1 MATWDQIRNG
11 IFAGESGG
19 DYNAL
24 FGYSNRDGGAFSGVR
39 LTDMTV
45 DQALNFANP
54 SGPYG
59 QHVKG
64 QIGRVAT
71 PMGAYQVVGTTLRA
85 AKDGLGL
92 TGSEILTPEL
102 QDRIGQWIYANQG
115 AGAWEGYRGPRDDLP
130 STYAP
135 QATNALAQPLP
146 QENALRQPTLAD
158 FGFQS
163 TYLDPAAFQRPR
175 NALAYRPVA

>member
-1 MATWDQIRNG
+1 MAGWDQIRNG

-24 FGYSNRDGGAFSGVR
+24 FGYSNRDGGQFSNAD
-39 LTDMTV
+39 LTAMTV
-45 DQALNFANP
+45 DQALSFADP

-59 QHVKG
+59 QWVKG

-92 TGSEILTPEL
+92 TGNEVMTPEL
-102 QDRIGQWIYANQG
+102 QDRIGQWIYQTQG
-115 AGAWEGYRGPRDDLP
+115 TGAWEGYRGPQD
-130 STYAP
+130 AP
-135 QATNALAQPLP
+135 PNALAPSQPQMQPAQANALQKP
-146 QENALRQPTLAD
+146 QEWTPTPNL
-158 FGFQS
+158 
-163 TYLDPAAFQRPR
+163 LDPAAFQSRR
-175 NALAYRPVA
+175 VQFAPVDLMQFRVG